1 MNKSGSEVN
10 HSEKKRACVH
20 HEHECFYSGTNKS
33 VFYIILGVLS
43 LVWFAIRTGTKPSR
57 FLYPCQQTALANS
70 VAFVPG
76 LYPLLLLSGKTAA
89 RLNKTWTLGILVL
102 LLIFTLAAAVGR
114 EYTRQTSWAEMVPNQ
129 PLGTPAGVSP
139 GRVVWAYDENAT
151 TGNFSQYWT
160 QLDQTKVDNMM
171 NMSLIALS
179 GEKTP
184 GAAIAKLFP
193 CGNNCT
199 GKKIA
204 IKVNFNNSGR
214 SDAAMDANSQTV
226 KSLLKYLTTAEPGV
240 FQPFNQQ
247 DISIYDASR
256 KIRDY
261 FASQVTGSYPNV
273 KLFSESGIVLSG
285 DNYVFDSKYCQPS
298 GTHKVPVVVKEA
310 DYLID
315 MPLLKAHTNAGVTL
329 AFKNYFGSATD
340 PVGFHPCIDRD
351 MKFLVGLYTSGF
363 RNADNTPTTLAQ
375 KTKLIIG
382 DALYG
387 NFHGQNNPPDKWSFF
402 KNDSPNSLFVSQD
415 PVAVDTVMFDL
426 IMQELGKFNDAKQ
439 QYLEEAAQR
448 PGGSLGVHEHPGV
461 APGCADLKNLHCWKY
476 TKLDFVKC
484 DISGNKLDPLCT
496 GTPVN
501 PSVSPQPTNVVPTFV
516 CAGGANCPPSITPTV
531 PVSGYISPTL
541 GVAVSP
547 TLIAGTTVS
556 PTVSNLPSG
565 VVSVTLGPTHAN
577 GNNGGNPTVAPTN
590 ASQQPKPGQ
599 QNPGQLDKGGLL
611 AILLSLI
618 QVILELFKSLFK
630 F

>member
-1 MNKSGSEVN
+1 MDKPDPIIKSSD
-10 HSEKKRACVH
+10 KKRSCVH
-20 HEHECFYSGTNKS
+20 HDHDCYYAPTHKS
-33 VFYIILGVLS
+33 VFYILLGVLS
-43 LVWFAIRTGTKPSR
+43 LAWFMVRTGTRPSR
-57 FLYPCQQTALANS
+57 FIYPCQQAALANS

-76 LYPLLLLSGKTAA
+76 LYPLLLISGKAA
-89 RLNKTWTLGILVL
+89 SRLNNTWTLGILVL

-114 EYTRQTSWAEMVPNQ
+114 EYTRQTSWAEMIPNQ

-151 TGNFSQYWT
+151 TGNFAQYWT

-171 NMSLIALS
+171 KTSLIALS

-184 GAAIAKLFP
+184 GAAVAKLFP
-193 CGNNCT
+193 CGNNCA

-226 KSLLKYLTTAEPGV
+226 KSLLKYLTTPEPGV

-247 DISIYDASR
+247 DIAIYDASR

-273 KLFSESGIVLSG
+273 KLYSESGIVSSG
-285 DNYVFDSKYCQPS
+285 ENYVFDSKYCQPT
-298 GTHKVPVVVKEA
+298 GTHKVPAIVKDA

-329 AFKNYFGSATD
+329 TFKNHFGSATD

-351 MKFLVGLYTSGF
+351 MKFLVGLYTAGF
-363 RNADNTPTTLAQ
+363 RNADNTPTTIAQ

-382 DALYG
+382 DGLYG
-387 NFHGQNNPPDKWSFF
+387 NYHGQNNPPDKWTFF

-426 IMQELGKFNDAKQ
+426 IMQELGKFNDSKQ

-448 PGGSLGVHEHPGV
+448 PGGSLGVHEHPGL
-461 APGCADLKNLHCWKY
+461 APGCTDLKNLHCWKY

-484 DISGNKLDPLCT
+484 DISGNKLDPLCA
-496 GTPVN
+496 GAQSN
-501 PSVSPQPTNVVPTFV
+501 PTQAPQPTAVVPTFV
-516 CAGGANCPPSITPTV
+516 CAGGMNCAPSVTPTQ
-531 PVSGYISPTL
+531 PVGSPYISPTL
-541 GVAVSP
+541 GVYPSTSP
-547 TLIAGTTVS
+547 A
-556 PTVSNLPSG
+556 PTQG
-565 VVSVTLGPTHAN
+565 N
-577 GNNGGNPTVAPTN
+577 GNNNGTPTPTSSNPSFTPNPTTGAPSSV
-590 ASQQPKPGQ
+590 SQKPTSGQ
-599 QNPGQLDKGGLL
+599 QNPGNIDRNGLI
-611 AILLSLI
+611 AILLQII
-618 QVILELFKSLFK
+618 QAILELFKSLFK